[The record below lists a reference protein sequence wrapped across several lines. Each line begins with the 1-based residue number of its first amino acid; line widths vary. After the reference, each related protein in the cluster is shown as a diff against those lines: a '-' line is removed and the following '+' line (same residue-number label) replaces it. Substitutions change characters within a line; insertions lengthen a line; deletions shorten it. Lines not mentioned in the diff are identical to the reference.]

1 MGKDQIYIKHIL
13 DSIEFVETLAKDK
26 KFEQVNADRLLK
38 NGIIRELEI
47 IGEASKRLSTQFKE
61 LHPQIPWS
69 EIAGM
74 RDKLIHD
81 YFMVNLNIVWK
92 VVEDDLPQLKS
103 ALNDSHSKLRR

>member
-13 DSIEFVETLAKDK
+13 DSVEFIESLSKDK
-26 KFEQVNADRLLK
+26 KFAQVNADRLLK

-47 IGEASKRLSTQFKE
+47 IGEASKRLSNEFKK
-61 LHPQIPWS
+61 LHPQIPWN

-92 VVEDDLPQLKS
+92 VVLDDLPKLKS
-103 ALNDSHSKLRR
+103 ALEK